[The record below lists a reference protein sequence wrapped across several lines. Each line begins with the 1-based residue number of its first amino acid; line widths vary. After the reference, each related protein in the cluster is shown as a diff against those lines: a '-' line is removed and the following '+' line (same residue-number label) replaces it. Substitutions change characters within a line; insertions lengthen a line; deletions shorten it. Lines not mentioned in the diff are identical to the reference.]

1 MKDISYDILELM
13 KTYGS
18 DEEGIRTIL
27 ETRTEPEILMAL
39 SPIRENLVEWLD
51 ISSQDSV
58 LEIGSD
64 YGALTGVLARKA
76 KEVLV
81 LDSQA
86 ENLEVNKIRN
96 QWASNIRY
104 QDTEKEELQGQ
115 KFDWVLLIGLKT
127 WEVEQGIEGR
137 KKTWNHKMEEQ
148 KYAIEKIQQAASR
161 VKDGGRMVLALP
173 NSQAMRIWAGKE
185 NDKDELA
192 LSYADLKEILTLLR
206 GKKSRFY
213 YPLPDYRLPSAI
225 YSDDYLPA
233 KGELP
238 SLFAE
243 YEKPRYRL
251 FSEEAAYDALCEAG
265 GFVQF
270 ANSFLVIWEK

>member
-13 KTYGS
+13 ETYGS
-18 DEEGIRTIL
+18 DEDGIRTIL
-27 ETRTEPEILMAL
+27 ETHTEPEILMAL
-39 SPIRENLVEWLD
+39 SPIRENLVEWLE
-51 ISSQDSV
+51 ISKQDSV
-58 LEIGSD
+58 LELGSD

-81 LDSQA
+81 VDSLA

-96 QWASNIRY
+96 QWAENIRY
-104 QDTEKEELQGQ
+104 QDTVKEELDRQ

-137 KKTWNHKMEEQ
+137 KKSWNHKMEEHR
-148 KYAIEKIQQAASR
+148 YAVEKIQQAASL

-173 NSQAMRIWAGKE
+173 NSQSMKTWSGGE
-185 NDKDELA
+185 GDKDELA
-192 LSYADLKEILTLLR
+192 LSFSDLKEILTGLGGR
-206 GKKSRFY
+206 GSRFY
-213 YPLPDYRLPSAI
+213 YPLPDYRLPTAI
-225 YSDDYLPA
+225 YSDDYLPV